1 MPLAVCAT
9 PIGNLEDVTLRVLS
23 ELRDADVVLGRALP
37 AYTPSHVRLA
47 TLVGALEALDNGVTT
62 LFDWSNATLSPA
74 HTDAVLEA
82 YAITGS
88 PLIQEL
94 FPMPVFYLGIVS
106 MILGNFVFAYYL
118 VTGCLLLGNH
128 RNAKWMLAAP
138 LYWLLMSVA
147 AWKAAVQVVLRP
159 HYWEKTRH
167 GLVEE
172 GLGEPVED
180 GGGWRPRP
188 VPARMDR
195 GGVLP
200 QGGRPAS
207 GRDGA
212 ATAPSRG

>member
-1 MPLAVCAT
+1 MQTYLVHMRSPLR
-9 PIGNLEDVTLRVLS
+9 LWR
-23 ELRDADVVLGRALP
+23 ELGPRNF
-37 AYTPSHVRLA
+37 LA
-47 TLVGALEALDNGVTT
+47 FQLLVGATPLTT
-62 LFDWSNATLSPA
+62 LFNP
-74 HTDAVLEA
+74 VLWALTIA
-82 YAITGS
+82 YAVTGS
-88 PLIQEL
+88 PLIQAL

-188 VPARMDR
+188 VPAGLDR
-195 GGVLP
+195 GDVLP
-200 QGGRPAS
+200 QGGGPAPGRERPAHS
-207 GRDGA
+207 
-212 ATAPSRG
+212 PSRG

>member
-1 MPLAVCAT
+1 MQTYVVHMRSPLRLWRDLG
-9 PIGNLEDVTLRVLS
+9 PGNF
-23 ELRDADVVLGRALP
+23 
-37 AYTPSHVRLA
+37 LA
-47 TLVGALEALDNGVTT
+47 FQLLVGATPLTT
-62 LFDWSNATLSPA
+62 LFNPVLWAMTL
-74 HTDAVLEA
+74 A

-88 PLIQEL
+88 PLIQAL

-106 MILGNFVFAYYL
+106 MVLGNFVFAYYL

-128 RNAKWMLAAP
+128 RSAKWMLAAP

-147 AWKAAVQVVLRP
+147 AWKAAVQVVVRP

-172 GLGEPVED
+172 GHGEPVED

-188 VPARMDR
+188 VPDRMDR

-200 QGGRPAS
+200 QGGRPAPGRES
-207 GRDGA
+207 GA
-212 ATAPSRG
+212 PATSRG